1 MADTWPGLP
10 DDKVPS
16 IDRFLSRLVVCT
28 VNSSNNIAP
37 TRLVIRV
44 ETPGAE
50 TLVGQG
56 LISDDTIERIKGRVD
71 IADIV
76 SQHVSLSRAGQNLKG
91 LCPFHHEKTPSFTV
105 SPSKQ
110 IFHCF
115 GCGAGGNVFTFLSR
129 LTGASFPEVV
139 RDLGQTVG
147 IEIEEKASRSSLQS
161 VMAHTVERI
170 NQSATAWFQR
180 NLRDER
186 VGRQAREYLAH
197 RGVESRMVDQFGIG
211 VAPAE
216 WDALLRALTKKG
228 FSQSDLASAGLVI
241 ARTNKSGFYDRFR
254 ARVMF
259 TIMDLRKRVVGF
271 GGRVLGDDTPKY
283 LNSSD
288 TVLFKKSHTLFA
300 LDHAREAIVKTK
312 KVIVVE
318 GYFDAIALHQ
328 AGLAHAVATL
338 GTALTSDHV
347 QTLRRFASNVVL
359 LFDPDPAGVR
369 AALRGL
375 DLFVNSGL
383 GVKVVTLPMGEDP
396 DTYVRKEGP
405 EVFARLEERAPS
417 LLDFALEQS
426 LKVTEAETIEGRIR
440 SVDELLRILQKSDH
454 PIERE
459 ERLKVVAERLGM
471 SQARLIERYPTLSQ
485 QHGRDS
491 GRPRQMVAG
500 VTPMETLFKGA
511 PEERDLAVLLL
522 RGMLSAADV
531 RRLKPDQ
538 FSVGGCRRLVELA
551 LDQVDRDGR
560 IRVQPLL
567 NQSMADP
574 ECGVL
579 ATDLS
584 LRDDHFDDE
593 SAHAKA
599 CLDRLERKRS
609 DQTMRELITRMKVAE
624 REGRVD
630 EVGVLNME
638 INAIRMRKAG
648 MPTAAIVS
656 QVKE

>member
-1 MADTWPGLP
+1 M
-10 DDKVPS
+10 
-16 IDRFLSRLVVCT
+16 RVV
-28 VNSSNNIAP
+28 
-37 TRLVIRV
+37 
-44 ETPGAE
+44 TPGAK
-50 TLVGQG
+50 TLVGHG

-76 SQHVSLSRAGQNLKG
+76 SQHVSLSKAGQNLKG

-115 GCGAGGNVFTFLSR
+115 GCGAGGNVFAFLSR

-147 IEIEEKASRSSLQS
+147 IEVEERASNSSPQS
-161 VMAHTVERI
+161 VMAQTVERM
-170 NQSATAWFQR
+170 NQAATAWFQA

-186 VGRQAREYLAH
+186 TGFEAREYLAH
-197 RGVESRMVDQFGIG
+197 RGVESRMVDRFGIG

-216 WDALLRALTKKG
+216 WDGLLRALTKKG
-228 FSQSDLASAGLVI
+228 FSHSELAAAGLVI

-259 TIMDLRKRVVGF
+259 TITDLRKRVVGF
-271 GGRVLGDDTPKY
+271 GGRVLGDGTPKY

-288 TVLFKKSHTLFA
+288 TVLFNKSQTLFA
-300 LDHAREAIVKTK
+300 LDHARETIAKTK
-312 KVIVVE
+312 TVIVVE

-328 AGLAHAVATL
+328 AGLTHTVATL

-347 QTLRRFASNVVL
+347 HTLRRFASNVVL
-359 LFDPDPAGVR
+359 LFDPDAAGVR
-369 AALRGL
+369 AALRSL

-383 GVKVVTLPMGEDP
+383 GVKVVTLPAGEDP

-405 EVFARLEERAPS
+405 EAFARLEGQAPS

-426 LKVTEAETIEGRIR
+426 LNATGVSTIEGRIR
-440 SVDELLRILQKSDH
+440 SVDEVLRILQKSEH

-459 ERLKVVAERLGM
+459 ERLKVVAERLGIN
-471 SQARLIERYPTLSQ
+471 QARLIERYPILAQ
-485 QHGRDS
+485 EHRRDS
-491 GRPRQMVAG
+491 GRPRQAVAG
-500 VTPMETLFKGA
+500 TPMETLFKGA
-511 PEERDLAVLLL
+511 PEERDLVVLLL

-531 RRLKPDQ
+531 RRLQPEQ
-538 FSVGGCRRLVELA
+538 FSIGGCRRLVELA
-551 LDQVDRDGR
+551 LAQVDRDGR

-567 NQSMADP
+567 NRSMDDP
-574 ECGVL
+574 ECGDL
-579 ATDLS
+579 ATELS

-599 CLDRLERKRS
+599 CLDRLDRKRS
-609 DQTMRELITRMKVAE
+609 DQTMRELITRMKAAE
-624 REGRVD
+624 REGRTD
-630 EVGVLNME
+630 EVGALNVQ

-648 MPTAAIVS
+648 LPTAGIVS
-656 QVKE
+656 LVKE